1 MPRINEHIHSNCP
14 RDCYDACGI
23 LIRKEN
29 GKIKQ
34 VLGDPDHPVSRGRL
48 CSKCALSYNGVW
60 QDENERLLY
69 PMKRIGPKGA
79 GEFEQISWDK
89 AMDII
94 ATKLKTD
101 ISDNGPQS
109 IIHTHY
115 SGTLSLIALEFPM
128 RFFHRLGASEV
139 SPDTICNAA
148 GHAAWELLYGESNI
162 GFDPRT
168 VQNTNCILVWG
179 ANPSH
184 SAPHAHKYWLPE
196 SPGKVIVID
205 PVITETARQADIH
218 LQPYPGT
225 DAALAFSLLYV
236 LQNDNRFDQDFIARN
251 TIGYEELLPLIES
264 CDPNWGEQQTGV
276 PAKMIE
282 KAAQWYG
289 VGPSLLWAGQGLQ
302 RQSMGGNIMRAI
314 GLLPVVTGNVGKP
327 GAGFYYL
334 NSTPD
339 IAGIDYEKLEGSS
352 LCQNDH
358 LSISHMDFSEQL
370 ATGKFKSLLV
380 WNTNPAASAPNQKQL
395 HDALK
400 REDLFT
406 VVIDCFQTDT
416 ADYADIVLPAASF
429 LEFDDLT
436 FSYFHMIMGAQV
448 KASEPLGESLPNQ
461 EIFRRMAK
469 AMDYEDAELF
479 ESDDQLIQEMLS
491 DINIDINFEQLKEK
505 GWFYLGEEAIIFYDD
520 LKFAT
525 PSGKIEIASDRAEE
539 NGLPR
544 LPSPLAD
551 EKPVDGKIRLLTP
564 ASIWRM
570 NDSFSNDPEIIKRS
584 SDASITL
591 HPDDADRLNIS
602 EGDQVTLSNKAGEIQ
617 LTAKI
622 DRLTPSGVALSYKGR
637 WPKLEATA
645 RNVNSIH
652 LAKKTDMGE
661 SSSVHSTEVT
671 VAIV

>member
-1 MPRINEHIHSNCP
+1 MSVINELVRSNCP
-14 RDCYDACGI
+14 RDCYDGCGI
-23 LIRKEN
+23 LIKKEN

-48 CSKCALSYNGVW
+48 CSKCALAYNGVW
-60 QDENERLLY
+60 QDVNKRLLY
-69 PMKRIGPKGA
+69 PMKRTGTKGA
-79 GEFEQISWDK
+79 GEFERINWDE

-101 ISDNGPQS
+101 ISDDGPQS

-139 SPDTICNAA
+139 TPDTICNAA
-148 GHAAWELLYGESNI
+148 GHVAWELLYGESNI

-168 VQNTNCILVWG
+168 AQDTNCILVWG

-196 SPGKVIVID
+196 SPGKVIVVD
-205 PVITETARQADIH
+205 PVLTETARQADMH

-236 LQNDNRFDQDFIARN
+236 LQSDDRFDQDFITN
-251 TIGYEELLPLIES
+251 HTIGFEELLPLIEP
-264 CDPNWGEQQTGV
+264 CDPDWGEQQTGV
-276 PAKMIE
+276 PAEMIE
-282 KAAQWYG
+282 QAAQWYG

-302 RQSMGGNIMRAI
+302 RQSMGGNIMRAV
-314 GLLPVVTGNVGKP
+314 GLLPAVTGNVGKP

-334 NSTPD
+334 NSTAD
-339 IAGIDYEKLEGSS
+339 IAGIDYEKLEGFS
-352 LCQNDH
+352 LKQNDH
-358 LSISHMDFSEQL
+358 LSISHMDFSKQL
-370 ATGKFKSLLV
+370 ATEKFKSLLV

-395 HDALK
+395 QDALR

-436 FSYFHMIMGAQV
+436 CSYFHLIMGAQA
-448 KASEPLGESLPNQ
+448 KASEPMGESLPNQ

-469 AMDYEDAELF
+469 AMDYENVELF
-479 ESDDQLIQEMLS
+479 EPDELLIQEMLS
-491 DINIDINFEQLKEK
+491 DMNTEMNFEQLKKK
-505 GWFYLGEEAIIFYDD
+505 GWFSLGEEAIIFYDD
-520 LKFAT
+520 LKFST
-525 PSGKIEIASDRAEE
+525 PSGKIEIASDKAVED
-539 NGLPR
+539 GLSR
-544 LPSPLAD
+544 LPLPLAD
-551 EKPVDGKIRLLTP
+551 EKPKDGKLRLLTP
-564 ASIWRM
+564 ASLWHM
-570 NDSFSNDPEIIKRS
+570 NDSYSNDSEIIKRS
-584 SDASITL
+584 GNASITL
-591 HPDDADRLNIS
+591 HPDDADRLNIL
-602 EGDQVTLSNKAGEIQ
+602 EGDQVKLSNETGEIQ

-622 DRLTPSGVALSYKGR
+622 DRLTPTGVALSYKGR
-637 WPKLEATA
+637 WPKLETTA
-645 RNVNSIH
+645 CNVNTIH
-652 LAKKTDMGE
+652 VAKKTDMGE
-661 SSSVHSTEVT
+661 STSVHSTEVT
-671 VAIV
+671 VALV